1 MCLAQSWGQA
11 RNGGQKDWP
20 PSTTPG
26 WNAGLFH
33 DQEMPMTPPQ
43 RRPLNK
49 VLNFEGHSV
58 QLIAAWTLAIA
69 GLAHTPPGNAGRSGP
84 AGTTNVSSSPHT
96 RAPDTLRVGD
106 PLPRRSRG
114 PGVN

>member
-1 MCLAQSWGQA
+1 
-11 RNGGQKDWP
+11 
-20 PSTTPG
+20 
-26 WNAGLFH
+26 
-33 DQEMPMTPPQ
+33 MTPPQ
-43 RRPLNK
+43 RRPLSK

-69 GLAHTPPGNAGRSGP
+69 GLAHTPPGNGGRTGP
-84 AGTTNVSSSPHT
+84 AGTTSVSSSPHS
-96 RAPDTLRVGD
+96 RVADTLHVGD